1 MPASPTG
8 LPHIDARRLLVA
20 GDLILDEY
28 LRGAVT
34 RISPEAP
41 VPVVESATSEQ
52 ALGGAANVALNLA
65 ALGGQSLVCGVVG
78 DDSKGCE
85 LLALMRRRGLGT
97 EAVVAVPGR
106 PTTHKLRVVAAVQ
119 HMLRI
124 DREVREPLDGSSAVA
139 AHGALQRSLR
149 RLGDT
154 GADGLH
160 GVIISDYQKGF
171 LHAGNLTDII
181 TMARRAGVP
190 VLCDP
195 KGRDYGR
202 YRGAHVLTP
211 NLQELHLATGMAIGS
226 PSQIDAAA
234 AALLRLT
241 EANALLVTCGKD
253 GMVVYE
259 AGGPKT
265 RICAQAREVYDVT
278 GAGDTVIATF
288 ALAHCAGASVVEAA
302 RLANVAAGIVVGKLG
317 TATVTRD
324 ELLDACDAQAGAGN
338 RKLMPLSAA
347 QALAKR
353 LRARQRRLVF
363 TNGCFDLLH
372 AGHVGYLQA
381 ARAMG
386 DALMVGLNTD
396 RSIAGLKGPKRPLI
410 PQQERAAVLAALACV
425 DAVVLF
431 DDPTPALLIQS
442 VLPDVLV
449 KGADYRGKEVV
460 GQAAVEAAGGRVELV
475 PLVHGHSTTGLVQT
489 ILDRYGNGS

>member
-1 MPASPTG
+1 MIAPSTG
-8 LPHIDARRLLVA
+8 LPKIDASRLLVV

-65 ALGGQSLVCGVVG
+65 ALGGRSLVCGMVG
-78 DDSKGCE
+78 RDRRGQE
-85 LLALMRRRGLGT
+85 LTALMRHRGLST
-97 EAVVAVPGR
+97 DAVVAVPGR
-106 PTTHKLRVVAAVQ
+106 PTTHKLRVVAQVQ

-124 DREVREPLDGSSAVA
+124 DHEVRHPLDAAGADESHSAL
-139 AHGALQRSLR
+139 HRSLR
-149 RLGDT
+149 HLG
-154 GADGLH
+154 GGGPEGLH

-181 TMARRAGVP
+181 TLARRAKVP
-190 VLCDP
+190 VIIDP
-195 KGRDYGR
+195 KGQEYGR

-211 NLQELHLATGMAIGS
+211 NLHELHLATGMAVTS
-226 PSQIDAAA
+226 PAQIDAAA

-259 AGGPKT
+259 AAGHKT
-265 RICAQAREVYDVT
+265 HICAQAREVYDVT

-288 ALAHCAGASVVEAA
+288 ALAYCAGTSVVDAA
-302 RLANVAAGIVVGKLG
+302 RLANAAAGIVVGKLG
-317 TATVTRD
+317 TATVSRD
-324 ELLDACDAQAGAGN
+324 ELLDASEVQTGGGD
-338 RKLMPLSAA
+338 RKLMSVAAA

-431 DDPTPALLIQS
+431 DDPTPALLIHS

-460 GQAAVEAAGGRVELV
+460 GQTQVEAMGGRVVLV
-475 PLVHGHSTTGLVQT
+475 PLIRGHSTTGLVQT
-489 ILDRYGNGS
+489 ILERYGDGS

>member
-1 MPASPTG
+1 MAACPTG
-8 LPHIDARRLLVA
+8 LPKVDPYRLLVV

-41 VPVVESATSEQ
+41 VPVVESATCEQ
-52 ALGGAANVALNLA
+52 ALGGAANVALNLLA
-65 ALGGQSLVCGVVG
+65 QGGRSLVCGMVG
-78 DDSKGCE
+78 RDSKGAE
-85 LLALMRRRGLGT
+85 LIALMQHRGLST
-97 EAVVAVPGR
+97 EAVVAVSGR
-106 PTTHKLRVVAAVQ
+106 PTTHKLRVVAQVQ

-124 DREVREPLDGSSAVA
+124 DREMRDPLDAASASE
-139 AHGALQRSLR
+139 AHGALHRSLR
-149 RLGDT
+149 HLGA
-154 GADGLH
+154 GGPDGLQ

-190 VLCDP
+190 VLVDP
-195 KGRDYGR
+195 KGKDYGR

-211 NLQELHLATGMAIGS
+211 NLHELHLATGMAVGS
-226 PSQIDAAA
+226 AAQIDTAA

-241 EANALLVTCGKD
+241 EAQALLVTCGKD

-259 AGGPKT
+259 TGGHKT
-265 RICAQAREVYDVT
+265 RISAQAREVYDVT

-288 ALAHCAGASVVEAA
+288 ALAHCNGASVVDAA

-317 TATVTRD
+317 TATVSRD
-324 ELLDACDAQAGAGN
+324 ELLDACEAQAGGGE
-338 RKLMPLSAA
+338 RKLMSVSAA

-353 LRARQRRLVF
+353 LRARARRLVF

-396 RSIAGLKGPKRPLI
+396 RSVAGLKGPKRPLI

-449 KGADYRGKEVV
+449 KGADYCGKEVI
-460 GQAAVEAAGGRVELV
+460 GQAQVEAAGGRVVLV
-475 PLVHGHSTTGLVQT
+475 PMVQGHSTTGLVQT
-489 ILDRYGNGS
+489 ILERYGDGS